1 MTKFSSFA
9 GLGAAFVALAEEL
22 HHHKLAAMEKG
33 CRILEDEAKAAIGT
47 YRDGYNWPQLADST
61 QEERARLGYPP
72 NEPLLRTGELR
83 DSIKHTVESA
93 DLGFVGTNDAVAK
106 YQEFG
111 TSKIPPR
118 PFLGGALHAKGEEI
132 AECFGGALKATIES
146 K

>member
-1 MTKFSSFA
+1 MPKFSSFA

-22 HHHKLAAMEKG
+22 PHHKLAAMERACTVLEESAKG
-33 CRILEDEAKAAIGT
+33 AIGT
-47 YRDGYNWPQLADST
+47 YEFGWPQLAEST
-61 QEERARLGYPP
+61 QEDRARLGYPP

-83 DSIKHTVESA
+83 DSIKHEVASGNE
-93 DLGFVGTNDAVAK
+93 GYVGTNSPIAK

-111 TSKIPPR
+111 TIKIPPR
-118 PFLGGALHAKGEEI
+118 PFLGGALAAKGEEV